1 MNNPAALPSKRNA
14 AAAHQQRQ
22 QQIMANNAAAQ
33 VITAHG
39 PVLQIDQKKVPV
51 FHGEKDKV
59 TMTVIAWCTRMEVMK
74 ISLL

>member
-1 MNNPAALPSKRNA
+1 MNNPAALTSKRNA
-14 AAAHQQRQ
+14 AAAHQQP
-22 QQIMANNAAAQ
+22 NNAAAQ